1 MLIIYQQILKLVYE
15 LPEDG
20 TDVRKHAAEVKDY
33 IFKRVSNLCIKLV
46 L

>member
-1 MLIIYQQILKLVYE
+1 VYE

-20 TDVRKHAAEVKDY
+20 IDVPKHVAGVKDY
-33 IFKRVSNLCIKLV
+33 VFKRVSILCIKLV